1 MISFLEYV
9 AWREGVDSLGTAAE
23 MLARL
28 GITTTAP
35 HEIDVK
41 RLVKRLKK
49 QAVVQQAKNHGVP
62 APHTPRIQTPYLTS
76 HSW

>member
-1 MISFLEYV
+1 
-9 AWREGVDSLGTAAE
+9 

-28 GITTTAP
+28 GITPTVP

-49 QAVVQQAKNHGVP
+49 QAVVQQAKNQGVP
-62 APHTPRIQTPYLTS
+62 APNTPRIQTPYLTS